1 MPRRATRSENYEH
14 TIAGLLSKR
23 QELMDR
29 ALQLREQMAA
39 ISNDIESV
47 ETVLRSF
54 GHDGDFK
61 GMAARSGRVVYF
73 HRNELRRFC
82 IDELRKA
89 TAPVTSRE
97 LAEKIVRLEGKD
109 PHERRL
115 MNDMVKR
122 VGKSLKLLRQQ
133 HHATQQRINGTVVW
147 RLANSESVV

>member
-47 ETVLRSF
+47 EAVLRSF

-97 LAEKIVRLEGKD
+97 LAEKIVKLEGKD
-109 PHERRL
+109 PRDRRL

-122 VGKSLKLLRQQ
+122 VGKSLKLLRAQ
-133 HHATQQRINGTVVW
+133 G
-147 RLANSESVV
+147 LARSDGQSGNLCWYRS